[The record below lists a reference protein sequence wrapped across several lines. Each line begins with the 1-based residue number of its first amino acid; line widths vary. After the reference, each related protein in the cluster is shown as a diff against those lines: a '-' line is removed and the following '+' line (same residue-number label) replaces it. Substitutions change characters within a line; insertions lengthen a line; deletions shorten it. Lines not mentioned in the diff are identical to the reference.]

1 LIGYVNLW
9 EEVLLPIIFIL
20 INMDVRK
27 NWSDSEWNAYYHF
40 LAEVF
45 EDEDKYMSEYLA
57 DAEANY

>member
-1 LIGYVNLW
+1 
-9 EEVLLPIIFIL
+9 
-20 INMDVRK
+20 MDIRK
-27 NWSDSEWNAYYHF
+27 NWSDSEWNTYYHF